1 LDYSAISSE
10 QLVAV
15 CARSEDQAAW
25 LEFVRR
31 FQRLI
36 ATVVV
41 RTARQWGET
50 SPAILDEL
58 VQDTYLKL
66 CADRCRLLRKF
77 EFRQPNAIY
86 GYLKVVTTNVV
97 HDHFKGAHAAKRGSG
112 EAPQSIEAIGSRR
125 VGSSLLS
132 PSSQA
137 GIERTIL
144 IEQIDQQLRTAVT
157 AKDLTRSR
165 LVFWLHYRA
174 GMSPSAIAGI
184 PQIGLTTKGVESMLL
199 RLTRLV
205 RAALSKDA
213 ISERQ
218 AKSFGMT
225 KGFPGMESF

>member
-1 LDYSAISSE
+1 MDYSAISPE

-15 CARSEDQAAW
+15 CVQGEDQAAW
-25 LEFVRR
+25 LEFVHR

-41 RTARQWGET
+41 RTAHRWGEA
-50 SPAILDEL
+50 SPAVLDEL
-58 VQDTYLKL
+58 VQETYLKL

-77 EFRQPNAIY
+77 EFRQPGAIY

-112 EAPQSIEAIGSRR
+112 EAPQPIEAAGSRT
-125 VGSSLLS
+125 VGSSLH
-132 PSSQA
+132 SSSTQA
-137 GIERTIL
+137 DIERTIL
-144 IEQIDQQLRTAVT
+144 IDEIDQQLRAAVA

-165 LVFWLHYRA
+165 LVFWLHYRS
-174 GMSPSAIAGI
+174 GMSPSAIAAI

-205 RAALSKDA
+205 RRALSQNA
-213 ISERQ
+213 ITEPQ
-218 AKSFGMT
+218 AKSPGMK
-225 KGFPGMESF
+225 KGFPGMDSF